1 MSVVDDTVYAAET
14 ATVMADA
21 IVDDAPVNTA
31 DGQVAGDPVLD
42 GTSPPE
48 CPEEAVLTE
57 ITFTAESVSDTDPQ
71 GFITNEAEV
80 WSHNLD
86 AMKVETAVLEAFLDL
101 LAAADAEYMDTSEY
115 IIDESDI
122 GAVVDWTSVESALG
136 ESQQTLI
143 GLQNLLSN
151 ILEEMGVEDYQYL
164 RVYSDADGAM
174 RLVGD
179 HPRQEEIEL
188 VLNSPEHEEF
198 RVLYQ
203 AATNGMSMAGSLV
216 GRVSVPAEVLEQYK
230 QRKASAS

>member
-14 ATVMADA
+14 ATAMTDA
-21 IVDDAPVNTA
+21 ARDDAFLEPAEAALV
-31 DGQVAGDPVLD
+31 GEPVLD

-48 CPEEAVLTE
+48 CAAPAPWE
-57 ITFTAESVSDTDPQ
+57 ISFAAESVADTDPM
-71 GFITNEAEV
+71 GYIANEAEV

-86 AMKVETAVLEAFLDL
+86 AMRVETAVLDAFLDL
-101 LAAADAEYMDTSEY
+101 LAAADAEYMDTAEY
-115 IIDESDI
+115 VIDESDL

-151 ILEEMGVEDYQYL
+151 ILEEMDVEDYQYL
-164 RVYSDADGAM
+164 RVYSDAEGAM

-179 HPRQEEIEL
+179 HPRREEIEL
-188 VLNSPEHEEF
+188 VLNSPEHEQF
-198 RVLYQ
+198 RELYQ